1 MFIKLKLLVCF
12 FGVFVVNSI
21 TSQTKP
27 HHVIPSNNIVVIDGF
42 DTLSN
47 PWTGGFNSV
56 QISKIDLNFD
66 SLEEL
71 FVFDR
76 TGNKVTTF
84 LNNGNSYSYAPE
96 YEQLF
101 PQSLSNWVLLRD
113 YNNDNKKD
121 IFCSV
126 SGGIGVW
133 ENTSLNDE
141 LSFNLITNP
150 FIYSYQYSTNTNL
163 YVSVVDIPAINDIDG
178 DGDLD
183 ILSFGVLGS
192 RLEYHKNMSVES
204 GYSQDSLIFELKNA
218 CWGHFREDGLTN
230 TCILFDTCGF
240 NVSSPESNLDSS
252 IAVNQPVRHSGSTVL
267 SLDLNNDNV
276 KDLILGDVSF
286 GNLVALFNDNIG
298 VNQNTSFISQDTA
311 FPSNSLPVDLFIY
324 PASFYEDMDFDGIN
338 DLVVS
343 PNSDNDTEDKESI
356 WFYKNFGTNH
366 SPSFYF
372 QQNNLLQDETI
383 DLGRGAKPILVDLNN
398 DNLLDLIVSNF
409 GEFDLNVPVHYSS
422 SISSFI
428 NVGTPSSPKFEK
440 TSDNFQNIAT
450 TLNRLNLAP
459 SFGDLDG
466 DGDLDAIVGDFD
478 GNLHY
483 FENTSSNPNQ
493 MSLNLSVSPLVDQL
507 NNVFDVGYCAHPTLF
522 DIDNDNDLDLIV
534 GEAIGNLNYIENI
547 GDSITFNFELASE
560 TFGQVNVSEWWTNIG
575 SSTPQFKII
584 NQEVNLFV
592 GSERGRIFHY
602 DNISNNLNGSFNL
615 VDSNVLNIYTGPN
628 NVPAIYDLNNDTIF
642 DFLIGNKRGG
652 ISLHYGSMD
661 TTVSNNIHEIKT
673 DKYILF
679 PNPSSKKI
687 NSNVPLNT
695 SYEIYS
701 VDGGLIQQG
710 YFNMEIDIEGLENGI
725 YFILFSI
732 DNEYHMHK
740 FIKCKIR

>member
-12 FGVFVVNSI
+12 FGVFMVNSI

-66 SLEEL
+66 SLEDL

-133 ENTSLNDE
+133 KNTSINDE

-428 NVGTPSSPKFEK
+428 NIGTPSSPKFEK

-661 TTVSNNIHEIKT
+661 STVSNNIHEIKAP
-673 DKYILF
+673 KYIIF

-710 YFNMEIDIEGLENGI
+710 YFNMAIDIEGLENGI
-725 YFILFSI
+725 YFILFFI

>member
-12 FGVFVVNSI
+12 FGVFMVNSI

-66 SLEEL
+66 SLEDL

-133 ENTSLNDE
+133 KNTSINDE

-240 NVSSPESNLDSS
+240 NVSSPESNLDTLS
-252 IAVNQPVRHSGSTVL
+252 AVNQPVRHSGSTVL

-286 GNLVALFNDNIG
+286 GNLVALYNDNIG

-398 DNLLDLIVSNF
+398 DDLLDLIVSNF

-428 NVGTPSSPKFEK
+428 NIGTPSSPKFEK

-493 MSLNLSVSPLVDQL
+493 MSLNLSISPLVDQL

-547 GDSITFNFELASE
+547 GDSTTFNFELASE

-661 TTVSNNIHEIKT
+661 STVSNNIHEIKAP
-673 DKYILF
+673 KYIIF

>member
-12 FGVFVVNSI
+12 FGVFMVNSI

-27 HHVIPSNNIVVIDGF
+27 HHVIPSNDIVVIDGF

-66 SLEEL
+66 SLEDL

-101 PQSLSNWVLLRD
+101 PQSLSDWVLLRD

-240 NVSSPESNLDSS
+240 NVSSPESNLDTLS
-252 IAVNQPVRHSGSTVL
+252 AVNQPVRHSGSTVL

-398 DNLLDLIVSNF
+398 DDLLDLIVSNF

-428 NVGTPSSPKFEK
+428 NIGTPSSPKFEK

-493 MSLNLSVSPLVDQL
+493 MSLNLSISPLVDQL

-534 GEAIGNLNYIENI
+534 GEAIGNLNYLENI

-615 VDSNVLNIYTGPN
+615 VDSNLLNIYTGPN

-661 TTVSNNIHEIKT
+661 STVSNNIHEIKAA
-673 DKYILF
+673 KYIIF

-710 YFNMEIDIEGLENGI
+710 YFNMAIDIEGLENGI
-725 YFILFSI
+725 YFILFFI

>member
-12 FGVFVVNSI
+12 FGVFMVNSI
-21 TSQTKP
+21 TSQTNP

-66 SLEEL
+66 SLEDL

-338 DLVVS
+338 DLIVS

>member
-12 FGVFVVNSI
+12 FWVFMVNSI
-21 TSQTKP
+21 TSQIKP
-27 HHVIPSNNIVVIDGF
+27 HHIIPSNDIVVIDGF

-66 SLEEL
+66 SLEDL

-133 ENTSLNDE
+133 KNTSINDE
-141 LSFNLITNP
+141 LSFNLITTP

-240 NVSSPESNLDSS
+240 NVSSPESNLDTLS
-252 IAVNQPVRHSGSTVL
+252 AVNQPVRHSGSTVL

-428 NVGTPSSPKFEK
+428 NIGTPSSPKFEK

-493 MSLNLSVSPLVDQL
+493 MSLNLSISPLVDQL

-547 GDSITFNFELASE
+547 GDSTTFNFELASE

-652 ISLHYGSMD
+652 ISLYYGSMD

-673 DKYILF
+673 AKYILF

>member
-12 FGVFVVNSI
+12 FGVFMVNSI

-27 HHVIPSNNIVVIDGF
+27 HHVIPSNDIVVIDGF

-66 SLEEL
+66 SLEDL

-133 ENTSLNDE
+133 KNTSINDE

-204 GYSQDSLIFELKNA
+204 GFNQDSLIFELKNA

-338 DLVVS
+338 DLIVS

-428 NVGTPSSPKFEK
+428 NIGTLSSPKFEK

-483 FENTSSNPNQ
+483 FENTASNPNQ
-493 MSLNLSVSPLVDQL
+493 MSLNLSISPLVDQL

-661 TTVSNNIHEIKT
+661 STVSNNIREIKT
-673 DKYILF
+673 AKYILF

-732 DNEYHMHK
+732 DNEYQMHK
-740 FIKCKIR
+740 FIKCNIR

>member
-12 FGVFVVNSI
+12 FGVFMVNSI

-27 HHVIPSNNIVVIDGF
+27 HHVMPSNNIVVIDGF

-66 SLEEL
+66 SLEDL

-204 GYSQDSLIFELKNA
+204 GYNQDSLIFELKNA

-240 NVSSPESNLDSS
+240 NVSSPESNLDTLS
-252 IAVNQPVRHSGSTVL
+252 AVNQPVRHSGSTVL
-267 SLDLNNDNV
+267 TLDLNNDNV

-286 GNLVALFNDNIG
+286 GNLVALYNDNIG

-324 PASFYEDMDFDGIN
+324 PASFYEDMDFDGIM

-398 DNLLDLIVSNF
+398 DNLLDLVVSNF

-428 NVGTPSSPKFEK
+428 NIGSPSSPKFEK

-466 DGDLDAIVGDFD
+466 DGDLDAVVGDFD

-483 FENTSSNPNQ
+483 FENTSSNPSQ
-493 MSLNLSVSPLVDQL
+493 MNLNLSISPLADQL
-507 NNVFDVGYCAHPTLF
+507 NNVFDIGYCAHPTLF

-534 GEAIGNLNYIENI
+534 GEAIGNLNYLENI

-560 TFGQVNVSEWWTNIG
+560 TFGEVNVSEWWTNIG

-602 DNISNNLNGSFNL
+602 NNISNNLNGSFNL
-615 VDSNVLNIYTGPN
+615 LDSNVLNIYTGPN

-661 TTVSNNIHEIKT
+661 STVSNNIREIKT
-673 DKYILF
+673 AKYILF

-701 VDGGLIQQG
+701 IDGGLIQQG

-725 YFILFSI
+725 YFILFFI

>member
-12 FGVFVVNSI
+12 FGVFMVNSI

-66 SLEEL
+66 SLEDL

-338 DLVVS
+338 DLIVS